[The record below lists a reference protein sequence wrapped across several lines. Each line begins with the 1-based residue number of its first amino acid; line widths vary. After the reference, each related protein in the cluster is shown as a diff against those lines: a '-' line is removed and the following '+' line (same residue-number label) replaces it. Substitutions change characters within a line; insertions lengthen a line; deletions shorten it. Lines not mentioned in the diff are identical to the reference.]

1 MKNNYNFGYVKF
13 HCQNLILFQPSLGLE
28 KGMKL
33 KMEELVEKS
42 KNGDNQAFSDLIIN
56 MENELYKI
64 ARTRLN
70 NEEDIKEAVQE
81 TIIKSYSSIKKLK
94 NSKFFKTWIIKILI
108 NECNNIYKKNKKNNF
123 EEYDENKIKI
133 ESISE
138 LKNKIDDMDFYILI
152 NNLNYT
158 ERIVITLYYLE
169 DFSTKE
175 IAKILKEPE
184 ATIRTRLSRAKNK
197 LKKSMNGGVE
207 NE

>member
-13 HCQNLILFQPSLGLE
+13 YCQNLILFQPSLCLE

-42 KNGDNQAFSDLIIN
+42 KKGDNQAFSDLIIN

-81 TIIKSYSSIKKLK
+81 TIIKSYSSIRKLK

-108 NECNNIYKKNKKNNF
+108 NECNNIYKK
-123 EEYDENKIKI
+123 
-133 ESISE
+133 
-138 LKNKIDDMDFYILI
+138 
-152 NNLNYT
+152 
-158 ERIVITLYYLE
+158 
-169 DFSTKE
+169 
-175 IAKILKEPE
+175 
-184 ATIRTRLSRAKNK
+184 
-197 LKKSMNGGVE
+197 
-207 NE
+207 